1 MDFLKDILGDELFKQ
16 ISEKLKAYNENP
28 DNKDKQIKLANLTEG
43 NFIPK
48 QQFDSVTAENK
59 TNAQKLTE
67 ANALIEQLKKSAKG
81 DEALQTKIGEYQT
94 KVAKLETELAQ
105 AKINAAVKVGL
116 MSENAVDVDYLT
128 YKLGE
133 KGEALELD
141 EQGNIKGWSDKITPE
156 SVKLT
161 KQKKTVA

>member
-1 MDFLKDILGDELFKQ
+1 MDFLKEILGDELYKQ
-16 ISEKLKAYNENP
+16 VSEKLKAYNENP

-105 AKINAAVKVGL
+105 AKINAA
-116 MSENAVDVDYLT
+116 
-128 YKLGE
+128 
-133 KGEALELD
+133 
-141 EQGNIKGWSDKITPE
+141 
-156 SVKLT
+156 
-161 KQKKTVA
+161 